1 MTEKNVTNSLQEQN
15 KEFNDPVQ
23 PENKPKKNKSKRKY
37 VIGSLIILILITGIV
52 GLGFAGE
59 FRDKHRGDGHFR
71 FMLEKV
77 AKELNLNDQQQAEVN
92 RIKDEIKAKMDENKQ
107 KRKDQMSEMEKMFRS
122 DTFDKQKIIDM
133 DKMRETKREEMRTFM
148 IDEMAKFHA
157 LLTSEQR
164 NKAADLMKEKHE
176 KMGRFDDNFRGPGR
190 DKDGNQDRKGM
201 KE

>member
-1 MTEKNVTNSLQEQN
+1 MTEKNETNSLQDQN

-23 PENKPKKNKSKRKY
+23 PENKQKKNKSKKKY
-37 VIGSLIILILITGIV
+37 VIGSLIIIILITGIV
-52 GLGFAGE
+52 GLGFASG
-59 FRDKHRGDGHFR
+59 FRDKHRGDGNFR

-92 RIKDEIKAKMDENKQ
+92 KIKDEIKAKMDENKQ
-107 KRKDQMSEMEKMFRS
+107 KRKDHMSEMEKMFRS
-122 DTFDKQKIIDM
+122 DTFDKQKVMDM

-176 KMGRFDDNFRGPGR
+176 KMDRFDDSFRGPGR
-190 DKDGNQDRKGM
+190 DKDGNHDRKGM